1 LGLHATLP
9 LTGITYLQLLTAVAA
24 LVLGVI
30 VARIV
35 LVLFR
40 RSMKRTQ
47 LPDVLVEFLS
57 RFLGALLYV
66 VVLLL
71 VLASLGVTIG
81 SILVSLSAVVGLI
94 LGFGMSDTV
103 NNIASGTW
111 IAALRPIDLG
121 EVVTIN
127 GKTGKVNAV
136 GILAT
141 ELLTPDNVL
150 ITIPNGQVWGSAI
163 ENYTRMPKRRADVAV
178 GIAYGASVDKAVE
191 VAMQAMKSHAL
202 VVDDPEPAVVLTELA
217 DSSVNLSV
225 RPWTATENY
234 WAVKG
239 DIAKTVLK
247 GLPEAGV
254 EIPFPQ
260 LDVHMVKEQQ

>member
-1 LGLHATLP
+1 VDLKATLP
-9 LTGITYLQLLTAVAA
+9 FVSITYLQLITAVAA

-30 VARIV
+30 VARIILAV
-35 LVLFR
+35 FR
-40 RSMKRTQ
+40 RSAKRTE
-47 LPDVLVEFLS
+47 LPDVLIEFLS

-66 VVLLL
+66 LVLLL
-71 VLASLGVTIG
+71 VLASLGVTIS
-81 SILVSLSAVVGLI
+81 SILVSLSAMVGLI

-111 IAALRPIDLG
+111 IAALRPIDIG

-127 GKTGKVNAV
+127 GETGKVNAV
-136 GILAT
+136 GIMAT
-141 ELLTPDNVL
+141 ELLTPDNVF
-150 ITIPNGQVWGSAI
+150 ITIPNGQVWGAAI
-163 ENYTRMPKRRADVAV
+163 ENYTRMPKRRADVSV
-178 GIAYGASVDKAVE
+178 GIAYGSSVDKAVA
-191 VAMQAMKSHAL
+191 VAMEAMKKHPL
-202 VVDDPEPAVVLTELA
+202 VLDDPEPTVALTELA

-239 DIAKTVLK
+239 DISKAVLK
-247 GLPEAGV
+247 GLPEAGI

-260 LDVHMVKEQQ
+260 LDVHMIKE